1 MYAWRPVGI
10 LGWCA
15 SPSSETGKAR
25 WREASVHLRRQR
37 MRMRGSSHLRKA
49 MGVKKASPPPSLWCA
64 HLAHFPAGAPQAPPP
79 PASLQGPLSFQTSP
93 RHQGHP
99 HHLFDSMSALLPHL
113 PSLPPTSCSLWVLVT
128 SSLPLPLSASV
139 PSSSPGPPSL
149 SLSSCRVSQLLS
161 GLQQPPL
168 VPSSAPRASPAL
180 PCGGASV
187 VPKPSLAPHCQQIK
201 SPNSLT

>member
-1 MYAWRPVGI
+1 MARSLCALEKTEDENEREFAFEKSHGSQEGLPASLPLVCSPGTFPCWR
-10 LGWCA
+10 
-15 SPSSETGKAR
+15 SPS
-25 WREASVHLRRQR
+25 
-37 MRMRGSSHLRKA
+37 
-49 MGVKKASPPPSLWCA
+49 
-64 HLAHFPAGAPQAPPP
+64 PPP

-168 VPSSAPRASPAL
+168 APSSAPRASPAL